1 MTATTAVQR
10 KPPAGAGLLILLKPY
25 RWLIAALVILTVTGN
40 GLNLAV
46 PKIISH
52 AIDAYTQQSFV
63 ITTVILQFIVVASLV
78 FALTYMQSIVQTYAS
93 ERVARDLRSRVAAK
107 ISVQTYAYVER
118 VTPAKL
124 LTNLTSDIDAV
135 KLFVSQAIASII
147 SSVFLILG
155 AGILLLS
162 INWRL
167 GLCVLGIVPFIA
179 ITFQM
184 VLRKVRPLFKKAQE
198 AIDWLNRVISESILG
213 AALIRLLNTQQ
224 LEYAKFLAANT
235 EAKDIGLET
244 LRLFAGMIPVI
255 TFATNL
261 ATVTILLLGGH
272 FVIAGSMSLGDFT
285 AFNSYLFILIFPII
299 LIGFMSN
306 VIAQATASF
315 QRIGVILNA
324 PEEQKTGGLVGD
336 LRGDIALENISLAFG
351 EKLALRQK
359 VEILQQTVAL
369 MGAKAGTRT
378 AIIGPTAAGKTQLLY
393 LLIGLLQPTSG
404 SVTYDGESIDAYDKE
419 ALHQQVGLVFQDSAM
434 FNLSLRENIAF
445 SSTIRQQGLEKAMAT
460 AELTDFVATLPQ
472 GLDTVVSERGTSLSG
487 GQKQRIMLARAL
499 ALNPKVLLLDD
510 FTARVDPTTEQTIL
524 KNVRENYPEITLI
537 SVTQKISSVMDYDQ
551 IVLLMEGEVLATGT
565 HQQLM
570 EASPE
575 YVQLFHSQRSTSH
588 YEIHA

>member
-1 MTATTAVQR
+1 MTAKTAAVQR
-10 KPPAGAGLLILLKPY
+10 KPPAGAGLLPLLKPY
-25 RWLIAALVILTVTGN
+25 RWLIVLLVILTVAGN

-46 PKIISH
+46 PKIIAH
-52 AIDAYTQQSFV
+52 AIDAYTQQTFV
-63 ITTVILQFIVVASLV
+63 ISTIVLQFIVVASFV
-78 FALTYMQSIVQTYAS
+78 FTLTYLQSVVQTYAS

-107 ISVQTYAYVER
+107 ISVQSYAYVER

-147 SSVFLILG
+147 SSVFLIVG
-155 AGILLLS
+155 AGVLLLS

-167 GLCVLGIVPFIA
+167 GLCVLCIAPFIA

-184 VLRKVRPLFKKAQE
+184 VLRKVRPLFRKAQE
-198 AIDWLNRVISESILG
+198 AIDWLNRVINESILG

-272 FVIAGSMSLGDFT
+272 FVIGGSMSLGDFT

-315 QRIGVILNA
+315 QRIGAVLHA
-324 PEEQKTGGLVGD
+324 PEEQKAGGLVRA
-336 LRGDIALENISLAFG
+336 LRGDIALENVSLAFG
-351 EKLALRQK
+351 EKMALRN
-359 VEILQQTVAL
+359 VSLA
-369 MGAKAGTRT
+369 AKAGTRT

-393 LLIGLLQPTSG
+393 LLIGLLPPTSG

-419 ALHQQVGLVFQDSAM
+419 ALHQQAGLVFQDSSM

-445 SSTIRQQGLEKAMAT
+445 SSTIHEKELEKAIAT
-460 AELTDFVATLPQ
+460 AELTDFLATLPQ
-472 GLDTVVSERGTSLSG
+472 GLDTLVSERGTSLSG

-524 KNVRENYPEITLI
+524 KNVRENYPGITLI
-537 SVTQKISSVMDYDQ
+537 SVTQKITSVMDYDQ
-551 IVLLMEGEVLATGT
+551 IVVLMEGEVLATGT

>member
-1 MTATTAVQR
+1 MTATTAVKR
-10 KPPAGAGLLILLKPY
+10 KAPAGAGLLVLLKPY

-63 ITTVILQFIVVASLV
+63 ISTVVLQFIVVASLV
-78 FALTYMQSIVQTYAS
+78 FALTYLQSIVQTYAS

-107 ISVQTYAYVER
+107 ISVQSYAYVER

-167 GLCVLGIVPFIA
+167 GLSVLGIVPFIA

-224 LEYAKFLAANT
+224 LEYVKFLAANT

-315 QRIGVILNA
+315 QRIGIILNA
-324 PEEQKTGGLVGD
+324 PEEPRTGGLVRN

-351 EKLALRQK
+351 EKLALRN
-359 VEILQQTVAL
+359 VSLA
-369 MGAKAGTRT
+369 AKAGTRT

-393 LLIGLLQPTSG
+393 LLIGLLQPASG
-404 SVTYDGESIDAYDKE
+404 SVTYDGEPIDAYDKE
-419 ALHQQVGLVFQDSAM
+419 ALHQQVGLVFQDSSM

-445 SSTIRQQGLEKAMAT
+445 SSTIQEQSLEKAMAT

-499 ALNPKVLLLDD
+499 ALDPKVLLLDD

-524 KNVRENYPEITLI
+524 KNVRENYPGITLI

>member
-1 MTATTAVQR
+1 MRTEIAAAQR
-10 KPPAGAGLLILLKPY
+10 KPPAGAGLLVLLKPY
-25 RWLIAALVILTVTGN
+25 RWLIAVLVVLTVAGN

-52 AIDAYTQQSFV
+52 AIDSYTQQTFV
-63 ITTVILQFIVVASLV
+63 ISTVVLQFMVVASFV
-78 FALTYMQSIVQTYAS
+78 FTFTYLQSIVQTYAS
-93 ERVARDLRSRVAAK
+93 ERVARDLRTRVAAK
-107 ISVQTYAYVER
+107 ISVQSYAYVEHI
-118 VTPAKL
+118 TPAKL
-124 LTNLTSDIDAV
+124 LTNLTSDIDGV

-147 SSVFLILG
+147 SSLFLIVG

-167 GLCVLGIVPFIA
+167 GLSVLCIVPFIA

-198 AIDWLNRVISESILG
+198 AIDWLNRVINESILG
-213 AALIRLLNTQQ
+213 SALIRLLNTQQ

-315 QRIGVILNA
+315 QRIGVILHA
-324 PEEQKTGGLVGD
+324 PEEQKTGGLVRD
-336 LRGDIALENISLAFG
+336 LRGDIALENVSLAFG
-351 EKLALRQK
+351 EKMALLNVSLA
-359 VEILQQTVAL
+359 
-369 MGAKAGTRT
+369 AKAGTRT

-419 ALHQQVGLVFQDSAM
+419 ALHQQVGLVFQDSVM
-434 FNLSLRENIAF
+434 FNLTLRENIAF
-445 SSTIRQQGLEKAMAT
+445 SSTIQEKDMEKAIAT
-460 AELTDFVATLPQ
+460 AELTGFFAALPE
-472 GLDTVVSERGTSLSG
+472 GLDTLVSERGTSLSG

-510 FTARVDPTTEQTIL
+510 FTARVDPSTELTIL
-524 KNVRENYPEITLI
+524 KNVRENYPGITLI
-537 SVTQKISSVMDYDQ
+537 SVTQKITSVMDYDQ

>member
-1 MTATTAVQR
+1 MTATTAVKR

-25 RWLIAALVILTVTGN
+25 RWLIAALVILTITGN

-63 ITTVILQFIVVASLV
+63 ISTVVLQFIVVASLV
-78 FALTYMQSIVQTYAS
+78 FALTYAQSIVQTYAS

-107 ISVQTYAYVER
+107 ISVQSYAYVER

-167 GLCVLGIVPFIA
+167 GLSVLGIVPFIA

-324 PEEQKTGGLVGD
+324 PEEQKTGGLVRD
-336 LRGDIALENISLAFG
+336 LRGDVALENVSLAFG
-351 EKLALRQK
+351 EKLALRN
-359 VEILQQTVAL
+359 VSLA
-369 MGAKAGTRT
+369 AKAGTRT

-393 LLIGLLQPTSG
+393 LLIGLLEPTSG

-445 SSTIRQQGLEKAMAT
+445 SSTIRQQDLEKAMAT

-472 GLDTVVSERGTSLSG
+472 GLDTIASERGTSLSG

-565 HQQLM
+565 HQQLL